1 MGNVLDMNKLLAY
14 INSLSVTEQ
23 MAFAASCETT
33 VGYLRKAISKGQK
46 LGESLCIKIE
56 RMSDGK
62 VICEDIRDDVDWA
75 FIRGT
80 KKPSAH
86 ICIPPLSPP

>member
-1 MGNVLDMNKLLAY
+1 MNKLLAY
-14 INSLSVTEQ
+14 INSLSVAEQ
-23 MAFAASCETT
+23 MTFAANCETT
-33 VGYLRKAISKGQK
+33 VGYLRKAISKKQK

-56 RMSDGK
+56 RMSGGQ

-80 KKPSAH
+80 RKPSNS
-86 ICIPPLSPP
+86 IRPTSPP